1 METWLT
7 SVAAEELGMAYG
19 FQVRALV
26 PMRSVVG
33 VLSDQGRFI
42 CKRYHP
48 DKGMSYRHLLGVVQ
62 VKESLS
68 HHGLVKSYRKTI
80 DGEPIFAWEGDPVT
94 MEAWVKGRHADFRDR
109 RERMVAV
116 QAIAR
121 LHRLRI
127 KIPKELYPDTTV
139 LHKMAGRLQK
149 ASDAVATGNLIG
161 ISRKDWNEWRE
172 RAVRALQVL
181 STPKWEDFFLE
192 DKNSGTLCHRDLA
205 PHNILISRGSPA
217 SLIDFDLAGMD
228 SPVYDL
234 FQLFDHVAYRALPP
248 KGWEAEMIREYE
260 KISPLSPRQ
269 KQALALIRTFPSL
282 LLREIADLRGVKNER
297 ARARLGTRIRYVR
310 TLEEERSLA
319 IP

>member
-7 SVAAEELGMAYG
+7 SVAAQELAAAYG
-19 FQVRALV
+19 FQVRALL

-33 VLSDQGRFI
+33 VLTDQGRFI
-42 CKRYHP
+42 CKRYHRA
-48 DKGMSYRHLLGVVQ
+48 KGMSYRHLLGIVQ
-62 VKESLS
+62 VKESLA
-68 HHGLVKSYRKTI
+68 HYGLVKSYRKTV

-94 MEAWVKGRHADFRDR
+94 LEAWVKGRHADFHDR
-109 RERMVAV
+109 RERMAAV

-127 KIPKELYPDTTV
+127 PIPRELLPDTTV

-149 ASDAVATGNLIG
+149 ASEVVAAGNLIG
-161 ISRKDWNEWRE
+161 MSRKEWNHWKG
-172 RAVRALQVL
+172 RAISALQLL

-192 DKNSGTLCHRDLA
+192 DKNRGAFCHRDLA
-205 PHNILISRGSPA
+205 PHNILIARGSPA

-248 KGWEAEMIREYE
+248 KGWEAEMVQEYE
-260 KISPLSPRQ
+260 KISPLSPHQ
-269 KQALALIRTFPSL
+269 KQALSLIRLYPSL
-282 LLREIADLRGVKNER
+282 LLREIADLHGVRNER
-297 ARARLGTRIRYVR
+297 AKARLGTRIRYVR
-310 TLEEERSLA
+310 MVEEERSLA